1 MVKVFKVLGY
11 IWLYLHGTFLAL
23 LVTGTIIKRDF
34 GTLAEIFNPLDVT
47 KSLRLSQVLGPGI
60 AALILAD
67 WLEKRKSPPKP

>member
-11 IWLYLHGTFLAL
+11 IWLYLYGTLLAMF
-23 LVTGTIIKRDF
+23 VIGTILKRDF
-34 GTLAEIFNPLDVT
+34 VTLAEIFNPLDVT
-47 KSLRLSQVLGPGI
+47 TSLSLSLVLGPGI